1 MMSSSQ
7 PDDRTEEGTMTET
20 KLVRRGDAVPVDP
33 DTGAPAYDAP
43 AATHETTR
51 EPTAHVLAAQEGS
64 PESEMLAHRGGHGVG
79 GYVTTGDD
87 TSSDSSWPRRH
98 AALDELACAHGS
110 TFSQDGLT
118 VDEKIAELKSMNIT
132 PEAT

>member
-1 MMSSSQ
+1 MS
-7 PDDRTEEGTMTET
+7 ET

-43 AATHETTR
+43 AATDDPTR
-51 EPTAHVLAAQEGS
+51 EPTAAVLAQD
-64 PESEMLAHRGGHGVG
+64 PESAEAKQAARV
-79 GYVTTGDD
+79 DD
-87 TSSDSSWPRRH
+87 TNVTWPRRH
-98 AALDELACAHGS
+98 AALDELAAEHGL
-110 TFSQDGLT
+110 TFSVDGLT